1 MSGALDG
8 IRVLDLSRVLA
19 GPWAGQILGDLGAE
33 VIKVERP
40 GGGDDTRSWGPP
52 YLSDDQGAQTSE
64 SAYYLSTNRN
74 KRSVTIDIATEKGQQ
89 LVRDLAAQ
97 CDVVLE
103 NYKVGGLKKYGLD
116 YPTLSAINPRLVY
129 CSITGFGQDGPY
141 AKRPGY
147 DFLIQ
152 AMGGLMSVTGR
163 PDDEPGGGP
172 IKVGVALTDI
182 TTGLYATIAVLA
194 ALNRRQ
200 ASGRGQH
207 IDMALLD
214 VQVATLANQTSSYLT
229 AGVAPGRMGNAHPS
243 VVPYQDFP
251 TADGDIILT
260 IGNDG
265 QFARFA
271 ELAGHSEWARDE
283 RYATNAARVANR
295 ETLIPVMRQTT
306 VMRTTDEWVRLLGE
320 ANVPGGPVND
330 LAGVFADP
338 QVDYRGLRIEMP
350 HTLKE
355 KVALVANPMRLS
367 ESPVSYRRPPP
378 LLGENTEEVLREV
391 LGLDAQALAALKDDG
406 VL

>member
-64 SAYYLSTNRN
+64 SAYYLSANRN
-74 KRSVTIDIATEKGQQ
+74 KRLVTIDIATKKGQQ
-89 LVRDLAAQ
+89 LVRDLAAR

-103 NYKVGGLKKYGLD
+103 NYKVGGLEKYGLD
-116 YPTLSAINPRLVY
+116 YKALSAINPGLVY
-129 CSITGFGQDGPY
+129 CSVTGFGQDGPY

-163 PDDEPGGGP
+163 PDEEPGGGP

-194 ALNRRQ
+194 ALNHRHQ
-200 ASGRGQH
+200 TGLGQH

-214 VQVATLANQTSSYLT
+214 VQVSSLANQVSSYLT
-229 AGVAPGRMGNAHPS
+229 AGVVPGRMGNSHPT

-251 TADGDIILT
+251 TADGDMILA

-265 QFARFA
+265 QFARFSKA
-271 ELAGHSEWARDE
+271 AGHPEWAEDQ
-283 RYATNAARVANR
+283 RYATNGARVINR
-295 ETLIPVMRQTT
+295 ATLIPAIRQAT
-306 VMRTTDEWVRLLGE
+306 VMRHTDEWLELLAE
-320 ANVPGGPVND
+320 VSVPCGPVND
-330 LAGVFADP
+330 VADVFDDP
-338 QVDYRGLRIEMP
+338 QVRHRGLHLQMP
-350 HTLKE
+350 HALKE
-355 KVALVANPMRLS
+355 KVSLVANPMRLS
-367 ESPVSYRRPPP
+367 ASPVSYRRPPP
-378 LLGENTEEVLREV
+378 LLGEHTEEVLREV
-391 LGLDAQALAALKDDG
+391 LGLDEQAMATLKDDG

>member
-1 MSGALDG
+1 MTAALSG

-33 VIKVERP
+33 VIKIERP
-40 GGGDDTRSWGPP
+40 GGGDDTRAWGPP
-52 YLSDDQGAQTSE
+52 YLPDDNGERTSE
-64 SAYYLSTNRN
+64 SAYYLSANRN
-74 KRSVTIDIATEKGQQ
+74 KRSVTIDIASEEGQR
-89 LVRDLAAQ
+89 LVRELAAQ

-116 YPTLSAINPRLVY
+116 YESLSAINPRLVY
-129 CSITGFGQDGPY
+129 CSITGFGQTGPY

-172 IKVGVALTDI
+172 MKVGVALTDI
-182 TTGLYATIAVLA
+182 TTGLYATISVLA
-194 ALNRRQ
+194 ALNRRHQ
-200 ASGRGQH
+200 SGKGQH

-214 VQVATLANQTSSYLT
+214 VQVATLANQASSYLT
-229 AGVAPGRMGNAHPS
+229 AGVVPGRMGNAHPT

-271 ELAGHSEWARDE
+271 EAAGHPEWAADD
-283 RYATNAARVANR
+283 RYVTNAARVENR
-295 ETLIPVMRQTT
+295 ETLIPAMRQTT
-306 VMRTTDEWVRLLGE
+306 VMRTTDEWVALLGA
-320 ANVPGGPVND
+320 ANVPCGPVND
-330 LAGVFADP
+330 MARVFEDP
-338 QVDYRGLRIEMP
+338 QVRHRGLRIEMP
-350 HTLKE
+350 HPLRDKLAM
-355 KVALVANPMRLS
+355 VASPVRLS

-378 LLGENTEEVLREV
+378 RLGEHTEEVLGEL
-391 LGLDAQALAALKDDG
+391 LGVEAGALAALKDKG